1 MRVIGG
7 YMNTLDAFK
16 NRRSYYAIDDNIKVS
31 DDEIVKFI
39 KEAVRLVPDAMGR
52 NTQNVVIVMG
62 NAHKKL
68 WDDIYDVY
76 GGQVSR
82 EKIDGF
88 KAGYGT
94 VLFLYD
100 QNIVDENIEKY
111 PLYKENFLPWA
122 YQANG
127 MLQISVWNGLTEMG
141 LGVNLQHYNPII
153 DEMVHKELNID
164 SNMVLLAQMVFGNPI
179 APPDPKEKSAEG
191 RVRAV
196 K

>member
-1 MRVIGG
+1 
-7 YMNTLDAFK
+7 MNTLDAFK
-16 NRRSYYAIDDNIKVS
+16 NRHSYYAMDDNIKVS
-31 DDEIVKFI
+31 DNEIIDFVTETVK
-39 KEAVRLVPDAMGR
+39 LVPDAMGN
-52 NTQNVVIVMG
+52 NTQNVVIVLG
-62 NAHKKL
+62 DAHKKL

-76 GGQVSR
+76 EGQVAR

-94 VLFLYD
+94 VLFFYD
-100 QNIVDENIEKY
+100 AKKVRENQEAY
-111 PLYKENFLPWA
+111 PLYEANFLPWA

-153 DEMVHKELNID
+153 DEMVHKELGVDENHH
-164 SNMVLLAQMVFGNPI
+164 LLAQMVFGNPI

-191 RVRAV
+191 RVRVV